1 MIIQGTP
8 DILNAPTSPT
18 GLNGVRGKRGLR
30 GLNASPLEIS
40 LLYESVLGREP
51 DAAGMAYYVAQGDK
65 LSYAA
70 LQAQLA
76 DSVEGRTSADALA
89 AQAEAATRYAQLQ
102 AIAVAAP
109 AILAAQT
116 AIANAK
122 EVAQSGGTAAQLEQ
136 AAQVVTATVNAAQ
149 LAVDNSVQTQITAGL
164 LTSQEQAAYVQNKVE
179 GEVWQAALEQNLFQ
193 EVADLQNAAA
203 YATEVNTANQ
213 AAIDAQ
219 NKAAADEAERQRLA
233 TLTVQQ
239 RNVELAYDQL
249 VRQAYK
255 ALGRET
261 IGTRV
266 DQIDQEGYDY
276 WIGRLRGGMTQ
287 ADFVSA
293 FVAQAKANI
302 EAKKAA
308 AALAAKNAAA
318 TGQDAT
324 TAANAILDS
333 QDATKPGAYAG
344 LVGTSPV
351 SAAGTG
357 GIGALLPV
365 ALAVGAYFLLGQ

>member
-1 MIIQGTP
+1 MIIQGSP
-8 DILNAPTSPT
+8 DALSAPKSPT
-18 GLNGVRGKRGLR
+18 GLSGLRGLR
-30 GLNASPLEIS
+30 GLNASPIEIAR
-40 LLYESVLGREP
+40 LYETVLGRP
-51 DAAGMAYYVAQGDK
+51 ADAAGMAYYVAQGDN
-65 LSYAA
+65 LSFAA

-76 DSVEGRTSADALA
+76 DSAEGRSSAAAQA
-89 AQAEAATRYAQLQ
+89 AQAEAATRYAQLE

-109 AILAAQT
+109 AITAAQT

-122 EVAQSGGTAAQLEQ
+122 TVAQSGGTAAQLEQ
-136 AAQVVTATVNAAQ
+136 AAQVVTAAVNAAQ

-203 YATEVNTANQ
+203 DAAAANTVNQ

-233 TLTVQQ
+233 TLTLQQ

-324 TAANAILDS
+324 TAANAILDT

-351 SAAGTG
+351 SPAATG
-357 GIGALLPV
+357 GGGALLPI

>member
-1 MIIQGTP
+1 MIIQGSP
-8 DILNAPTSPT
+8 DALSAPKSPT
-18 GLNGVRGKRGLR
+18 GLSGLRGLR
-30 GLNASPLEIS
+30 GLNVAPREIEI
-40 LLYESVLGREP
+40 LYQQILGRP
-51 DAAGMAYYVAQGDK
+51 ADTGGAAFYAAQGDS
-65 LSYAA
+65 LSYNA
-70 LQAQLA
+70 LREQLLASPEAQ
-76 DSVEGRTSADALA
+76 TSAA
-89 AQAEAATRYAQLQ
+89 AQASQAQAAVQVAKLES
-102 AIAVAAP
+102 ILVAAP
-109 AILAAQT
+109 AITAAQT

-122 EVAQSGGTAAQLEQ
+122 AVAQSGGSAAQLQQ
-136 AAQVVTATVNAAQ
+136 AAEVVTATVNAAQ
-149 LAVDNSVQTQITAGL
+149 LAVDNSIQSQINSGL
-164 LTSQEQAAYVQNKVE
+164 LTTTEQADYVQNVVQ
-179 GEVWQAALEQNLFQ
+179 GEVFQAALEQNLFQ
-193 EVADLQNAAA
+193 EIADLQNAAA
-203 YATEVNTANQ
+203 DAAASNTVNQ

-239 RNVELAYDQL
+239 RNVELGYDQL
-249 VRQAYK
+249 VRSAYK

-266 DQIDQEGYDY
+266 NQIDQEGYDY
-276 WIGRLRGGMTQ
+276 WIGRLRGGMGQ

-293 FVAQAKANI
+293 FTAQAKANI

-318 TGQDAT
+318 TGQDAK
-324 TAANAILDS
+324 TAANAILDT

-351 SAAGTG
+351 SPAATG
-357 GIGALLPV
+357 GGALLPI

>member
-51 DAAGMAYYVAQGDK
+51 DAEGMAYYVAQGDK

-89 AQAEAATRYAQLQ
+89 AQAEAAARYAQLQ

-109 AILAAQT
+109 AITAAQT

-122 EVAQSGGTAAQLEQ
+122 AVAQSGGTAAQLEQ
-136 AAQVVTATVNAAQ
+136 AAQVVTAAVNAAQ

-193 EVADLQNAAA
+193 EVADLKNAAA
-203 YATEVNTANQ
+203 YAAEVNKANQ

-219 NKAAADEAERQRLA
+219 NKAVADETERQRLA
-233 TLTVQQ
+233 ALTVQQ
-239 RNVELAYDQL
+239 RNVELGYDQL

-302 EAKKAA
+302 AAKKAA

-324 TAANAILDS
+324 TAANAILDT

-351 SAAGTG
+351 SPAGTG
-357 GIGALLPV
+357 GGALLPI

>member
-1 MIIQGTP
+1 MIIQGSP
-8 DILNAPTSPT
+8 DALSAPKSPT
-18 GLNGVRGKRGLR
+18 GLSGLRGLR
-30 GLNASPLEIS
+30 GLNASPIEIS
-40 LLYESVLGREP
+40 MLYQTVLGRP
-51 DAAGMAYYVAQGDK
+51 ADAEGLAYYVAQGDN
-65 LSYAA
+65 LSFAA

-76 DSVEGRTSADALA
+76 DSAEGRSSAAAQA
-89 AQAEAATRYAQLQ
+89 AQAEAATRYAQLE

-109 AILAAQT
+109 AITAAQT

-122 EVAQSGGTAAQLEQ
+122 TVAQSGGTAAQLEQ
-136 AAQVVTATVNAAQ
+136 AAQVVTAAVNAAQ

-193 EVADLQNAAA
+193 EVADLKNAAA
-203 YATEVNTANQ
+203 DAAAANTVNQ

-219 NKAAADEAERQRLA
+219 NKAAAEEIERQRLA
-233 TLTVQQ
+233 TLTLQQ

-324 TAANAILDS
+324 TAANAILDT

-351 SAAGTG
+351 SPAATG
-357 GIGALLPV
+357 GGGVAALLPV
-365 ALAVGAYFLLGQ
+365 ALAVGAYILLGQ

>member
-1 MIIQGTP
+1 MIIQGSP
-8 DILNAPTSPT
+8 DALSAPKSPT
-18 GLNGVRGKRGLR
+18 GLSGLRGLR
-30 GLNASPLEIS
+30 GLNASPIEIS
-40 LLYESVLGREP
+40 MLYQTVLGRP
-51 DAAGMAYYVAQGDK
+51 ADAEGLAYYVAQGDN
-65 LSYAA
+65 LSFAA

-76 DSVEGRTSADALA
+76 DSAEGRSSAAAQA
-89 AQAEAATRYAQLQ
+89 AQAEAATRYAQLE

-109 AILAAQT
+109 AITAAQT

-122 EVAQSGGTAAQLEQ
+122 AVAQSGGTAAQLEQ
-136 AAQVVTATVNAAQ
+136 AAQVVTAAVNAAQ

-203 YATEVNTANQ
+203 DAAAANTVNQ

-233 TLTVQQ
+233 TLTLQQ

-324 TAANAILDS
+324 TAANAILDT

-351 SAAGTG
+351 SPAGTGG

>member
-8 DILNAPTSPT
+8 DVLKSPTSPT
-18 GLNGVRGKRGLR
+18 GLGGRRGLR
-30 GLNASPLEIS
+30 GLNVAPREIEI
-40 LLYESVLGREP
+40 LYNQILGRP
-51 DAAGMAYYVAQGDK
+51 ADAGGKAFYAAQGDN
-65 LSYAA
+65 LTYNDLREQLLASTE
-70 LQAQLA
+70 AQ
-76 DSVEGRTSADALA
+76 TSAA
-89 AQAEAATRYAQLQ
+89 AQASQAKAAVQEAKLES
-102 AIAVAAP
+102 ILVAAP
-109 AILAAQT
+109 AIAAAQT

-122 EVAQSGGTAAQLEQ
+122 TVAQSGGSAAQLKQ
-136 AAQVVTATVNAAQ
+136 AAEVVTATVNAAQ
-149 LAVDNSVQTQITAGL
+149 LAVDNSIQSQIKSGL
-164 LTSQEQAAYVQNKVE
+164 LTTTEQADYVQNVVQ
-179 GEVWQAALEQNLFQ
+179 GEVFQAALEQNLFQ

-203 YATEVNTANQ
+203 DAAVNQ

-233 TLTVQQ
+233 TLTLQQ

-324 TAANAILDS
+324 TAANAILDT

-351 SAAGTG
+351 SPAGTG
-357 GIGALLPV
+357 GGGVAALLPV

>member
-18 GLNGVRGKRGLR
+18 GLGNARGLR
-30 GLNASPLEIS
+30 GLDASPIEIAR
-40 LLYESVLGREP
+40 LYETVLGRP
-51 DAAGMAYYVAQGDK
+51 ADAAGMAYYVAQGDN
-65 LSYAA
+65 LSFAA

-76 DSVEGRTSADALA
+76 DSTEGRTSAA
-89 AQAEAATRYAQLQ
+89 AQAAQEKAATQYARLES
-102 AIAVAAP
+102 IAVAAP
-109 AILAAQT
+109 AIVAAQT

-122 EVAQSGGTAAQLEQ
+122 AVAQSGGSAAELQQ
-136 AAQVVTATVNAAQ
+136 AAEVVTATVNAAQ
-149 LAVDNSVQTQITAGL
+149 LAVDNSIQSQITAGL
-164 LTSQEQAAYVQNKVE
+164 LTTEEQAVYVQNVVE
-179 GEVWQAALEQNLFQ
+179 GEIFQQALEQNLFQ
-193 EVADLQNAAA
+193 EIADLQNAAA
-203 YATEVNTANQ
+203 DATAQ
-213 AAIDAQ
+213 AAVNQTSIDAQ
-219 NKAAADEAERQRLA
+219 KKAVADEAERQRLA
-233 TLTVQQ
+233 TLSLQQ
-239 RNVELAYDQL
+239 RNVELGYDQL
-249 VRQAYK
+249 VRSAYK

-276 WIGRLRGGMTQ
+276 WIGRLRGGMGQT
-287 ADFVSA
+287 DFVAA
-293 FVAQAKANI
+293 FTAQAKANI

-308 AALAAKNAAA
+308 AALAGKNAAA

-324 TAANAILDS
+324 TASNAILDS

-351 SAAGTG
+351 DSAASKAG
-357 GIGALLPV
+357 GAFLPI

>member
-1 MIIQGTP
+1 MIIQGSP
-8 DILNAPTSPT
+8 DALSAPKSPT
-18 GLNGVRGKRGLR
+18 GLSGLRGLR
-30 GLNASPLEIS
+30 GLNASPIEIAR
-40 LLYESVLGREP
+40 LYETVLGRP
-51 DAAGMAYYVAQGDK
+51 ADAAGMAYYVAQGDN
-65 LSYAA
+65 LSFAA

-76 DSVEGRTSADALA
+76 DSAEGRSSAAAQA
-89 AQAEAATRYAQLQ
+89 AQAEAATRYAQLE

-109 AILAAQT
+109 AITAAQT

-122 EVAQSGGTAAQLEQ
+122 AVAQSGGTAAQLEQ
-136 AAQVVTATVNAAQ
+136 AAQVVTAAVNAAQ

-203 YATEVNTANQ
+203 DAAATNTVNQ

-239 RNVELAYDQL
+239 RNVELGYDQL

-351 SAAGTG
+351 SPAGTG
-357 GIGALLPV
+357 GGGVGALLPV

>member
-8 DILNAPTSPT
+8 DVLKAPASPT
-18 GLNGVRGKRGLR
+18 GLG
-30 GLNASPLEIS
+30 GLNASPIEIAR
-40 LLYESVLGREP
+40 LYETVLGRP
-51 DAAGMAYYVAQGDK
+51 ADAAGMAYYVAQGDN
-65 LSYAA
+65 LSFAA

-76 DSVEGRTSADALA
+76 SSVEGQTSAA
-89 AQAEAATRYAQLQ
+89 AQAAQEKAATQYARLE

-109 AILAAQT
+109 AIVAAQT

-122 EVAQSGGTAAQLEQ
+122 TVAQSGGSAAQLQQ
-136 AAQVVTATVNAAQ
+136 AAEVVTATVNAAQ
-149 LAVDNSVQTQITAGL
+149 LAVDNSIQSQINSGL
-164 LTSQEQAAYVQNKVE
+164 LTTTEQADYVQNVVE
-179 GEVWQAALEQNLFQ
+179 GEVFQAALEQNLFQ
-193 EVADLQNAAA
+193 EIADLQNAAA
-203 YATEVNTANQ
+203 DAAASNTVNQ

-219 NKAAADEAERQRLA
+219 NKAVADEAERQRLA

-239 RNVELAYDQL
+239 RNVELGYDQL
-249 VRQAYK
+249 VRSAYK

-261 IGTRV
+261 IGTRLN
-266 DQIDQEGYDY
+266 QIDQEGYDY
-276 WIGRLRGGMTQ
+276 WIGRLRGGMGQ

-293 FVAQAKANI
+293 FTAQAKANI

-324 TAANAILDS
+324 TAANAILDT

-351 SAAGTG
+351 SPAATG
-357 GIGALLPV
+357 GGGALLPI

>member
-1 MIIQGTP
+1 MIIQGSP
-8 DILNAPTSPT
+8 DALSAPKSPT
-18 GLNGVRGKRGLR
+18 GLGGLRGLR
-30 GLNASPLEIS
+30 GLNASPIEIS
-40 LLYESVLGREP
+40 MLYQTVLGRP
-51 DAAGMAYYVAQGDK
+51 VDAEGLAYYVAQGDN
-65 LSYAA
+65 LSFAA

-76 DSVEGRTSADALA
+76 NSAEGRSSAEAQA
-89 AQAEAATRYAQLQ
+89 AQAEAATRYAQLE

-109 AILAAQT
+109 AITAAQT

-122 EVAQSGGTAAQLEQ
+122 TVAQSGGTAAQLEQ
-136 AAQVVTATVNAAQ
+136 AAQVVTAAVNAAQ

-203 YATEVNTANQ
+203 DAAAANTVNQ

-219 NKAAADEAERQRLA
+219 NKAAAEEIERQRLA
-233 TLTVQQ
+233 TLTLQQ

-287 ADFVSA
+287 ANFVTE

-324 TAANAILDS
+324 IAANAILDT

-351 SAAGTG
+351 SPAGTG
-357 GIGALLPV
+357 GGGVAALLPV

>member
-51 DAAGMAYYVAQGDK
+51 DAEGLAYYVAQGDK

-122 EVAQSGGTAAQLEQ
+122 AVAQSGGTAAQLEQ

-149 LAVDNSVQTQITAGL
+149 LAVDSAVQTQITAGL

-193 EVADLQNAAA
+193 EVADLKNAAA
-203 YATEVNTANQ
+203 YAAEVNTANQ

-219 NKAAADEAERQRLA
+219 NKAVAEEAERQRLA

-239 RNVELAYDQL
+239 RNVELGYDQL

-302 EAKKAA
+302 AAKKAA

-351 SAAGTG
+351 SPAGTG

>member
-8 DILNAPTSPT
+8 DVLKAPTSPT
-18 GLNGVRGKRGLR
+18 GLG
-30 GLNASPLEIS
+30 GLNASPIEIS
-40 LLYESVLGREP
+40 MLYRTVLGRP
-51 DAAGMAYYVAQGDK
+51 ADAEGLAYYVAQGDN
-65 LSYAA
+65 LSFAA

-76 DSVEGRTSADALA
+76 LSVEGQTSAVAQA
-89 AQAEAATRYAQLQ
+89 AQEKAATQYARLE

-109 AILAAQT
+109 AITAAQT

-122 EVAQSGGTAAQLEQ
+122 AVAQSGGSAAQLQQ
-136 AAQVVTATVNAAQ
+136 AAEVVTATVNAAQ
-149 LAVDNSVQTQITAGL
+149 LAVDNSVQSQITAGL
-164 LTSQEQAAYVQNKVE
+164 LTTTEQADYVQNVVQ
-179 GEVWQAALEQNLFQ
+179 GEVFQAALEQNLFQ
-193 EVADLQNAAA
+193 EIADLQNAAA
-203 YATEVNTANQ
+203 DAAASNTVNQ

-219 NKAAADEAERQRLA
+219 NKAAADEIERQRLN

-239 RNVELAYDQL
+239 RNVELGYDQL
-249 VRQAYK
+249 VRSAYK

-266 DQIDQEGYDY
+266 NQIDQEGYDY
-276 WIGRLRGGMTQ
+276 WIGRLRGGMGQ

-293 FVAQAKANI
+293 FTAQAKANI

-351 SAAGTG
+351 SPVGTG
-357 GIGALLPV
+357 GGALLPI

>member
-1 MIIQGTP
+1 VQEAKLES
-8 DILNAPTSPT
+8 IL
-18 GLNGVRGKRGLR
+18 
-30 GLNASPLEIS
+30 
-40 LLYESVLGREP
+40 
-51 DAAGMAYYVAQGDK
+51 
-65 LSYAA
+65 
-70 LQAQLA
+70 
-76 DSVEGRTSADALA
+76 
-89 AQAEAATRYAQLQ
+89 
-102 AIAVAAP
+102 VAAP
-109 AILAAQT
+109 AIAAAQT

-122 EVAQSGGTAAQLEQ
+122 TVAQSGGSAAQLKQ
-136 AAQVVTATVNAAQ
+136 AAEVVTATVNAAQ
-149 LAVDNSVQTQITAGL
+149 LAVDNSIQSQINSGL
-164 LTSQEQAAYVQNKVE
+164 LTTEEQAVYVQNVVE
-179 GEVWQAALEQNLFQ
+179 GEVFQAALEQNLFQ

-203 YATEVNTANQ
+203 DAAEVNTANQ

-233 TLTVQQ
+233 TLTLQQ

-324 TAANAILDS
+324 TAANAILDT

-351 SAAGTG
+351 SPAGTG
-357 GIGALLPV
+357 GGGVAALLPV

>member
-1 MIIQGTP
+1 MIIQGSP
-8 DILNAPTSPT
+8 DALSAPKSPT
-18 GLNGVRGKRGLR
+18 GLSGLR
-30 GLNASPLEIS
+30 GLNVAPREIEI
-40 LLYESVLGREP
+40 LYQQILGRP
-51 DAAGMAYYVAQGDK
+51 ADTGGAAFYAAQGDS
-65 LSYAA
+65 LSYNA
-70 LQAQLA
+70 LREQLLASPEAQ
-76 DSVEGRTSADALA
+76 TSAA
-89 AQAEAATRYAQLQ
+89 AQASQAQAAVQVAKLES
-102 AIAVAAP
+102 ILVAAP
-109 AILAAQT
+109 AITAAQT

-122 EVAQSGGTAAQLEQ
+122 AVAQSGGSAAQLQQ
-136 AAQVVTATVNAAQ
+136 AAEVVTATVNAAQ
-149 LAVDNSVQTQITAGL
+149 LAVDNSIQSQINSGL
-164 LTSQEQAAYVQNKVE
+164 LTTTEQADYVQNVVQ
-179 GEVWQAALEQNLFQ
+179 GEVFQAALEQNLFQ
-193 EVADLQNAAA
+193 EIADLQNAAA
-203 YATEVNTANQ
+203 DAAASNTVNQ

-239 RNVELAYDQL
+239 RNVELGYDQL
-249 VRQAYK
+249 VRSAYK

-266 DQIDQEGYDY
+266 NQIDQEGYDY
-276 WIGRLRGGMTQ
+276 WIGRLRGGMGQ

-293 FVAQAKANI
+293 FTAQAKANI

-318 TGQDAT
+318 TGQDAK
-324 TAANAILDS
+324 TAANAILDT

-351 SAAGTG
+351 SPAGTG
-357 GIGALLPV
+357 GIGGLLPV